1 MKYPLSFILNSNSTE
16 LLVKPTETLLDV
28 LREGLGMVSVKRGCD
43 SGDCG
48 ACTVLVDGEP
58 LRSCITIA
66 LTVAGKRVETV
77 EGLTVDGQLHPLQ
90 TALHEHYA
98 AQCGFCTPGMIMA
111 AKALLDKNPGP
122 DRQEIVAAVS
132 GNLCR
137 CGSYRE
143 IVEAVES
150 VACCSDKGV
159 RS

>member
-1 MKYPLSFILNSNSTE
+1 MKYPFSFILNDMPAE

-28 LREGLGMVSVKRGCD
+28 LRERLGMVSVKRGCD
-43 SGDCG
+43 TGDCG

-58 LRSCITIA
+58 VRSCITIA

-90 TALHEHYA
+90 TAFHEHYA
-98 AQCGFCTPGMIMA
+98 SQCGFCTPGMIMS
-111 AKALLDKNPGP
+111 AKALLEKNPAP
-122 DRQEIVAAVS
+122 DRAEIVAAIS

-143 IVEAVES
+143 IVEAVEA
-150 VACCSDKGV
+150 VVGFREKGV
-159 RS
+159 RP

>member
-1 MKYPLSFILNSNSTE
+1 MKYPLSFILNNNQAE
-16 LLVKPTETLLDV
+16 LLVSPTETLLDV
-28 LREGLGMVSVKRGCD
+28 LRERLRIVSTKRGCN

-77 EGLTVDGQLHPLQ
+77 EGLTVEGKLHPLQ
-90 TALHEHYA
+90 TAFHEHNA
-98 AQCGFCTPGMIMA
+98 TQCGFCTPGMIMS
-111 AKALLDKNPGP
+111 AKSLLCNNPAP
-122 DRQEIVAAVS
+122 DRTEIVAAVS

-137 CGSYRE
+137 CGAYRE

-150 VACCSDKGV
+150 VACCREKGV
-159 RS
+159 RP

>member
-1 MKYPLSFILNSNSTE
+1 MKYPFSFILNDMPAE

-28 LREGLGMVSVKRGCD
+28 LRERLGMVSVKRGCD
-43 SGDCG
+43 TGDCG
-48 ACTVLVDGEP
+48 ACTVLVNGEP
-58 LRSCITIA
+58 VRSCITIA

-90 TALHEHYA
+90 TAFHEHYA
-98 AQCGFCTPGMIMA
+98 SQCGFCTPGMIMS
-111 AKALLDKNPGP
+111 AKALLEKNPGP
-122 DRQEIVAAVS
+122 DRAEIVAAIS

-150 VACCSDKGV
+150 VVGFREKGV
-159 RS
+159 RP

>member
-1 MKYPLSFILNSNSTE
+1 MKYPFSFILNDMPAE

-28 LREGLGMVSVKRGCD
+28 LRERLGMVSVKRGCD

-48 ACTVLVDGEP
+48 ACTVLVNGEP
-58 LRSCITIA
+58 VRSCITIA

-90 TALHEHYA
+90 TAFHEHYA
-98 AQCGFCTPGMIMA
+98 SQCGFCTPGMIMS
-111 AKALLDKNPGP
+111 AKALLEKNPAP
-122 DRQEIVAAVS
+122 DRAEIVAAIS

-143 IVEAVES
+143 IVEAVEA
-150 VACCSDKGV
+150 VVGFREKGV
-159 RS
+159 RP

>member
-1 MKYPLSFILNSNSTE
+1 MKYPLSFILNGIPAE

-28 LREGLGMVSVKRGCD
+28 LRERLGMVSVKRGCD
-43 SGDCG
+43 TGDCG
-48 ACTVLVDGEP
+48 ACTVLLNGDPV
-58 LRSCITIA
+58 RSCLTIA

-90 TALHEHYA
+90 TAFHEKYA
-98 AQCGFCTPGMIMA
+98 SQCGFCTPGMIMS

-122 DRQEIVAAVS
+122 DREEIVAAIS

-150 VACCSDKGV
+150 VVGFREKGV
-159 RS
+159 QP

>member
-1 MKYPLSFILNSNSTE
+1 MKYPLLFLLNNNPVE

-28 LREGLGMVSVKRGCD
+28 LRESLGMVSVKRGCD

-48 ACTVLVDGEP
+48 ACTVLVNGEP

-77 EGLTVDGQLHPLQ
+77 EGLTVNGALHPLQ
-90 TALHEHYA
+90 TAFHEHYA
-98 AQCGFCTPGMIMA
+98 SQCGFCTPGMLMS
-111 AKALLDKNPGP
+111 AKALLDKNPGLT
-122 DRQEIVAAVS
+122 REEIVAAVS

-143 IVEAVES
+143 ICEAVES
-150 VACCSDKGV
+150 VACCRKKGV
-159 RS
+159 EP

>member
-1 MKYPLSFILNSNSTE
+1 MKYPLAFILNGNPAE
-16 LLVKPTETLLDV
+16 LLVKATETLLDV
-28 LREGLGMVSVKRGCD
+28 LRESLGMVSVKRGCD

-48 ACTVLVDGEP
+48 ACTVLVDGAP

-77 EGLTVDGQLHPLQ
+77 EGLTVNGQLHPLQ
-90 TALHEHYA
+90 SSFHEHYA
-98 AQCGFCTPGMIMA
+98 SQCGFCTPGMLMS
-111 AKALLDKNPGP
+111 AKALLDKNLDPS
-122 DRQEIVAAVS
+122 REEIVAAVS

-150 VACCSDKGV
+150 VACCRKKGV
-159 RS
+159 EP

>member
-1 MKYPLSFILNSNSTE
+1 MKYPLSFILNGNPAE
-16 LLVKPTETLLDV
+16 LLVKATETLLDV
-28 LREGLGMVSVKRGCD
+28 LRESLGMVSVKRGCD

-48 ACTVLVDGEP
+48 ACTVLVNGEP

-77 EGLTVDGQLHPLQ
+77 EGLTVNGQLHSLQ
-90 TALHEHYA
+90 RSFHEHYA
-98 AQCGFCTPGMIMA
+98 SQCGFCTPGMLMS
-111 AKALLDKNPGP
+111 AKALLDKKLDPS
-122 DRQEIVAAVS
+122 REEIVAAVS

-150 VACCSDKGV
+150 VACCREEGV
-159 RS
+159 EQ